1 MKCAKKL
8 CAAIALSLGAPEA
21 FAAAAPSPHI
31 ALEQQAADL
40 PNDFIGHFFNVP
52 LAVRVTVQGEYLG
65 DAMAVLSAR
74 DTVTLLRFTDSNES
88 PWPDSV
94 RTRILG
100 MLHSAQPL
108 GTCIQAR
115 CPTPWRRLTF
125 DRSSSTLDIVTVD
138 AMAAR
143 AEERHAE
150 VPTSGSGVIVNQRI
164 NAAHDG
170 HGDASGRY
178 WIDVLTSKHGWTTTI
193 AAQHQRVATNGTNRP
208 VAGTTRLQHAY
219 VERQVKRHFVRV
231 GAFYP
236 DTIGLYQQPLLIGA
250 RAQNVLGIMLGSSD
264 VLDDTIGTPSAQP
277 MFVTATRPGL
287 VEIYRN
293 GTLVH
298 TQPVKAGLQPVD
310 TAPLPGGIYAVELR
324 VVEDGTVTSS
334 IHQWVYKPTLW
345 TNTQRRWRYNAFA
358 GRQLRG
364 APGDGDF
371 RRDGPA
377 YGAAANVLL
386 HPRFILGLSATGQAD
401 GHAAAVS
408 FTAQPTERSMLHAN
422 IYRASKTGHGGDIQF
437 NINTTRANLGLSYGD
452 TWIVTPSNVRFS
464 AMRRRTWSFA
474 GSLRPN
480 RATTLNLRL
489 AGRKPEGGVSYDLAV
504 ERLFAAKS
512 GSTLVRASV
521 FDRPL
526 LLDKR
531 PRRNRG
537 FELNATLALS
547 APVRAWSATVGQH
560 RDVDRRNETYARV
573 DYRRSAEGSIP
584 LVNGDISADR
594 HGVGAAG
601 GVQFLNRYLR
611 GDVFAARSSLDG
623 QWAGGLNMDTTLA
636 LGAGHTSI
644 GGAPGLRFAQS
655 MMAIDV
661 DGESPGSRVR
671 AIVRDGESVLLR
683 PGRNLV
689 AVQPFVANR
698 VNFDVE
704 GSTASTTQLDRRAV
718 DFRANAGDVLH
729 AKVSMTQTVTALG
742 RLMDAAGRPL
752 AGAVV
757 TTSVDRTVTEA
768 SGVFSLAIAKGQ
780 STLTASRD
788 EQDLCTVDNLRLNL
802 SGDDDLAMLGD
813 VVCKPS
819 TMGIHP

>member
-1 MKCAKKL
+1 MCAKKL
-8 CAAIALSLGAPEA
+8 CVTIAISLGAPEA
-21 FAAAAPSPHI
+21 LAASAPSPH
-31 ALEQQAADL
+31 APLEQQATDL
-40 PNDFIGHFFNVP
+40 PDDFIGHFFNVP
-52 LAVRVTVQGEYLG
+52 LAVRVTMQGEYLG
-65 DAMAVLSAR
+65 DAMAVLSTR
-74 DTVTLLRFTDSNES
+74 DSVTLLHFTASNES
-88 PWPDSV
+88 PWPESM

-100 MLHSAQPL
+100 MLRNPQAL
-108 GTCIQAR
+108 RTCVQDR

-138 AMAAR
+138 AMATQP
-143 AEERHAE
+143 EERHAE

-193 AAQHQRVATNGTNRP
+193 AAQHQRAATNGAP
-208 VAGTTRLQHAY
+208 HPASGKTRLQHAY
-219 VERQVKRHFVRV
+219 VERQVKRHLVRG

-236 DTIGLYQQPLLIGA
+236 DTVGLYQQPLLIGA
-250 RAQNVLGIMLGSSD
+250 RSQNVFGIMLGSSD
-264 VLDDTIGTPSAQP
+264 VLDDTIGTQSTQP
-277 MFVTATRPGL
+277 MFVSATRPGL

-293 GTLVH
+293 GTLVN
-298 TQPVKAGLQPVD
+298 TQPVKAGLQPID
-310 TAPLPGGIYAVELR
+310 TSPLPGGIYAVELR
-324 VVEDGTVTSS
+324 VVEDGAVTS
-334 IHQWVYKPTLW
+334 IAHQWVYKPTLW

-364 APGDGDF
+364 APGGGSL

-386 HPRFILGLSATGQAD
+386 HPRFILGLSATAQTN
-401 GHAAAVS
+401 GHAT
-408 FTAQPTERSMLHAN
+408 TASLTVQPTEGSMLHAN

-452 TWIVTPSNVRFS
+452 TWITTPSNVRFS
-464 AMRRRTWSFA
+464 AIRRRTWSLA
-474 GSLRPN
+474 GSLRPSQ
-480 RATTLNLRL
+480 ATTLNLRL
-489 AGRKPEGGVSYDLAV
+489 AGRKPERGISYDLSL
-504 ERLFAAKS
+504 ERLFAAKGGMAS
-512 GSTLVRASV
+512 VRASI

-526 LLDKR
+526 LVNKR
-531 PRRNRG
+531 PKPNRG

-547 APVRAWSATVGQH
+547 TPARAWSATLGQH
-560 RDVDRRNETYARV
+560 RDVDRRNETYARM

-584 LVNGDISADR
+584 LINGDVSADR

-601 GVQFLNRYLR
+601 GMQFLNRYLR

-623 QWAGGLNMDTTLA
+623 QWARGLNMDTTFA
-636 LGAGHTSI
+636 LGAGHVSI
-644 GGAPGLRFAQS
+644 GGAPGLRFARS

-661 DGESPGSRVR
+661 DGESPGSHVR
-671 AIVRDGESVLLR
+671 AVVRDGESVLLR

-704 GSTASTTQLDRRAV
+704 GPTASTTQLDRRAV

-729 AKVSMTQTVTALG
+729 TKVSMTQTVSALG
-742 RLMDAAGRPL
+742 RLMDTANRPL
-752 AGAVV
+752 AGAAVA
-757 TTSVDRTVTEA
+757 TSADRTVTEA
-768 SGVFSLAIAKGQ
+768 SGVFSLLIAKGQ
-780 STLTASRD
+780 STLTVSRD
-788 EQDLCTVDNLRLNL
+788 EQDLCTVDNLLLNL

-813 VVCKPS
+813 VVCTPS
-819 TMGIHP
+819 TTGVHP